1 MNRHLFTQAQSAGKR
16 GFDMKLQQVL
26 PAVVVAALLLWCLPG
41 PAAADF
47 DRDQCYNKCRR
58 TPGPMVRLFGDDF
71 QRRAS
76 FEDDCMQECDRKF
89 WKDFDEKTGDTDKKA
104 E

>member
-1 MNRHLFTQAQSAGKR
+1 
-16 GFDMKLQQVL
+16 
-26 PAVVVAALLLWCLPG
+26 
-41 PAAADF
+41 
-47 DRDQCYNKCRR
+47 
-58 TPGPMVRLFGDDF
+58 MVRLFGDDF